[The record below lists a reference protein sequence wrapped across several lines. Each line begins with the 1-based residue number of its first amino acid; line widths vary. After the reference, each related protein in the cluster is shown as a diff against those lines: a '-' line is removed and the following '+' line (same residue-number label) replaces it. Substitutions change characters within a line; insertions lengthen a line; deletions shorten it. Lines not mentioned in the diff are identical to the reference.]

1 MPRQILALS
10 ERYYRRLLY
19 GCATLL
25 SVAIVCAVM
34 FLGYSAFTQFRER
47 QIGSFTSK
55 REQIKSEVDRLTA
68 RVVQFAEMYARLQ
81 HLYKKE
87 LMVLDTYSE
96 RVDPGEITR
105 SPESLT
111 VVPFSLVIRG
121 DTAADRLRLA
131 TLLLLLR
138 QASALPM
145 FNPAEPGVTLDGFI
159 YTAEAGFLAV
169 SPPLSGAEEQEVRR
183 LGISPYISAISAPVD
198 AAFAAERE
206 RAARAQGSTGQRVLW
221 MSPALSA
228 PLQRSAVTRLAVR
241 IALDK
246 GDQATAVFS
255 VPASQ
260 FRQFFMKNE
269 EMPGLMVFEGQG
281 STRLLSSPDPH
292 VNPLLMRHIQEH
304 VRHATDPHD
313 HVGHF
318 HDDGSFFIAQTI
330 EGPEW
335 VVVLTFTWRDVL
347 AGLQGD
353 FTTGA
358 VWGLFALLFVWV
370 ATLYFDRC
378 VIGPLQKKALAM
390 VESRQFSQ
398 TIIDTL
404 PVGIAVYAPGS
415 GEVVLRNAVASR
427 MLEQSALP
435 CAAFYA
441 QILTAVRV
449 GDNLR
454 QAMIEAE
461 LPLRD
466 GGISHLGA
474 VWSRTRFSGQDVLL
488 LGMIDLNMQK
498 AHEALMRE
506 AKSMADRANQAKSMF
521 LAQVSHEIRTPLHGA
536 IGHMELLARE
546 ELSLPQRQRIE
557 LIRHAFD
564 MLMGLVNDILDI
576 TKIESQSIT
585 LASETLQ
592 LNDLLEECA
601 QLFAPL
607 ALDKGLA
614 FSCLPA
620 VALEA
625 PVLGDPRRLMQILHN
640 LVGNAVKFTAQGRIR
655 LSVRLLR
662 REPARMVVRFDV
674 SDTGIG
680 VSPSARQRIFK
691 SLQQADD
698 SISQRFGGTGLG
710 LSLCR
715 RLAELMGG
723 DITLDS
729 EPGRGSVFGAEIT
742 LALVEGGGTL
752 PVSRPLAGKTV
763 ALHCH
768 DADMAATL
776 RDYLAAWGAAR
787 RDSASAPGAVIHLVA
802 PDCVDDFIACTQHQ
816 SVPAVLIC
824 PDVAMRASLA
834 PGWQQVS
841 AFDRHDWL
849 RALASQPAAV
859 EPHPVAELVS
869 VAAGLDVL
877 VVEDDYVN
885 LTLMQQQLQ
894 ALGCASPRLARDGLD
909 ALAQW
914 QAHPADVLIT
924 DLGMPGLDG
933 VALATRVRE
942 QQPHARIIATT
953 AAGPG
958 SLGQW
963 PQALFDALLT
973 KPASLQQMQ
982 EILARLVRTV
992 PAPSVQSVPSVQTV
1006 PVDPFERVVREA
1018 FRQSWPA
1025 EKEKLQQAIERGEHE
1040 RVLRILHRL
1049 QGGLQAMGL
1058 DDLAARSVELQHAI
1072 AAGEPSALAACREW
1086 MQAMESAS

>member
-19 GCATLL
+19 GCASLL
-25 SVAIVCAVM
+25 SVAIVCAMV
-34 FLGYSAFTQFRER
+34 FLGYSAFAQFRER

-68 RVVQFAEMYARLQ
+68 RVIQFAEMYARLQ

-87 LMVLDTYSE
+87 LLVLDSYSE
-96 RVDPGEITR
+96 RVDPGEMSR

-111 VVPFSLVIRG
+111 VVPFTLLIRG
-121 DTAADRLRLA
+121 DTAADRQRLA
-131 TLLLLLR
+131 ALLLLLR

-159 YTAEAGFLAV
+159 YTADAGFLAV
-169 SPPLSGAEEQEVRR
+169 SPPLSNEEEQQVRQ
-183 LGISPYISAISAPVD
+183 LGTSPFISAMSAPVD

-221 MSPALSA
+221 MSPAFSA
-228 PLQRSAVTRLAVR
+228 PLLRSAVTRLAVR

-260 FRQFFMKNE
+260 FRQFFMKDE

-281 STRLLSSPDPH
+281 STRLLSEPDPG
-292 VNPLLMRHIQEH
+292 VSALLMRHIEEH
-304 VRHATDPHD
+304 VRHVMDPHD

-318 HDDGSFFIAQTI
+318 HEDGSFFIAQTI

-335 VVVLTFTWRDVL
+335 VVVLTFTWHDVL
-347 AGLQGD
+347 AGLQGN

-358 VWGLFALLFVWV
+358 FWGLFALLFVWA

-415 GEVVLRNAVASR
+415 GEVVLRNAVAAR

-435 CAAFYA
+435 SASFYA

-466 GGISHLGA
+466 GAVSHLGA

-546 ELSLPQRQRIE
+546 DLLPPQRQRIE

-592 LNDLLEECA
+592 VNDLLEQCA

-614 FSCLPA
+614 LRCLPS
-620 VALEA
+620 VELEQ
-625 PVLGDPRRLMQILHN
+625 PLLGDSRRLMQILHN
-640 LVGNAVKFTAQGRIR
+640 LVGNAVKFTARGAVT
-655 LSVRLLR
+655 LSVRPLR
-662 REPARMVVRFDV
+662 REPARMVLRFEV

-680 VSPSARQRIFK
+680 VSTGARQRIFK

-729 EPGRGSVFGAEIT
+729 ELGKGSVFGAQIT
-742 LALVEGGGTL
+742 LSLLDARPTL
-752 PVSRPLAGKTV
+752 PVLRPLAAQIV
-763 ALHCH
+763 VLHCH
-768 DADMAATL
+768 DADMAAML
-776 RDYLAAWGAAR
+776 RDYLTSWGAGCSDAAE
-787 RDSASAPGAVIHLVA
+787 SYGAAIHLVA
-802 PDCVDDFIACTQHQ
+802 PDCVDDFIASAPSRSMQ
-816 SVPAVLIC
+816 AVLIC
-824 PDVAMRASLA
+824 PDAVPLPSLA
-834 PGWQQVS
+834 AGWRQVS
-841 AFDRHDWL
+841 AFDRQTWL
-849 RALASQPAAV
+849 RALARQPATSDAPPAPQV
-859 EPHPVAELVS
+859 VS
-869 VAAGLDVL
+869 IASGLDVL

-894 ALGCASPRLARDGLD
+894 TLGCASPRLARDGLE

-914 QAHPADVLIT
+914 QMRPADVLIT
-924 DLGMPGLDG
+924 DLGIPGLDG
-933 VALATRVRE
+933 VALATRVRA
-942 QQPHARIIATT
+942 QQPQARIIATT

-958 SLGQW
+958 SLAQL
-963 PQALFDALLT
+963 PAALFDALLT

-982 EILARLVRTV
+982 EVLAGLLNTA
-992 PAPSVQSVPSVQTV
+992 PAPLAPAVQALPG
-1006 PVDPFERVVREA
+1006 DPFERVLREA
-1018 FRQSWPA
+1018 FRQSWPL
-1025 EKEKLQQAIERGEHE
+1025 EKDKLQQAIDSADRE
-1040 RVLRILHRL
+1040 RVVRILHRL
-1049 QGGLQAMGL
+1049 QGGLQALGW
-1058 DDLAARSVELQHAI
+1058 DALAARSIALQQAVT
-1072 AAGEPSALAACREW
+1072 AGESTALAACMQW
-1086 MQAMESAS
+1086 MQAIEAAT